1 MNISPDSAINELLEA
16 IKEIDQLKAD
26 ILSRNA
32 TIGALQERIVELEVA
47 QNAALER
54 KIAEIAGLR
63 RQIVD
68 YQLAVEFSL
77 PPDDVSDDV

>member
-1 MNISPDSAINELLEA
+1 MDISPDSVINELLKA
-16 IKEIDQLKAD
+16 IKEIDHLKAN

-77 PPDDVSDDV
+77 PPDDVSDGV

>member
-1 MNISPDSAINELLEA
+1 MNDSAINELLEA

-26 ILSRNA
+26 ILSCNA
-32 TIGALQERIVELEVA
+32 TIGTLQERIVELEVA

-77 PPDDVSDDV
+77 PPDDVSDGV

>member
-1 MNISPDSAINELLEA
+1 MDISPDSAINELLEA
-16 IKEIDQLKAD
+16 IKEIDHLKAD
-26 ILSRNA
+26 IRSRNA

-63 RQIVD
+63 RKIVD

-77 PPDDVSDDV
+77 PPDDVLDGV

>member
-26 ILSRNA
+26 IRSRNA

-63 RQIVD
+63 RKIVD

-77 PPDDVSDDV
+77 PPDDV

>member
-1 MNISPDSAINELLEA
+1 MDISPDSAIDELLEC
-16 IKEIDQLKAD
+16 IKEIDLLKAD

-32 TIGALQERIVELEVA
+32 TIGALQERIVELEVTHA
-47 QNAALER
+47 WALKH

-77 PPDDVSDDV
+77 PPDDVSDGV